1 MSMTMQ
7 LRRQL
12 LFDYQF
18 LNPCMDKLQKNISY
32 QFNNIDLL
40 KQAMTHRSVSK
51 NNNERLEFLGDSILG
66 CIISQELY
74 QRFPL
79 IDEGQLSRLRSHLV
93 RKKTLVKLA
102 KTIKLS
108 ETLVLGQGELKS
120 GGFRRESI
128 QADAFEAVLGAI
140 FLDSDYL
147 TASRVVL
154 KLYEDLLNDTSPE
167 DSLKDYKTQLQEFLQ
182 KKGHSLPLYELIKTK
197 GQDHDA
203 IFYVRCIISEY
214 DFEVEKKAKSIKRAQ
229 QACAESLLERLTS
242 S

>member
-1 MSMTMQ
+1 
-7 LRRQL
+7 
-12 LFDYQF
+12 
-18 LNPCMDKLQKNISY
+18 MDKLQKNISY
-32 QFNNIDLL
+32 QFNNVELL
-40 KQAMTHRSVSK
+40 KQALTHRSVSK
-51 NNNERLEFLGDSILG
+51 KNNERLEFLGDSILG
-66 CIISQELY
+66 CIISRELY

-93 RKKTLVKLA
+93 RGQTLAKLA
-102 KTIKLS
+102 KTINLS

-147 TASRVVL
+147 TVSVVVL
-154 KLYEDLLNDTSPE
+154 KLYEDLLNDASPE
-167 DSLKDYKTQLQEFLQ
+167 DSLKDFKTQLQELLQ
-182 KKGHSLPLYELIKTK
+182 KKGYSLPQYELIKTK

-203 IFYVRCIISEY
+203 IFYVRCIVSEY
-214 DFEVEKKAKSIKRAQ
+214 DLEVEREAKSIKRAE
-229 QACAESLLERLTS
+229 QACAESLLERLAS